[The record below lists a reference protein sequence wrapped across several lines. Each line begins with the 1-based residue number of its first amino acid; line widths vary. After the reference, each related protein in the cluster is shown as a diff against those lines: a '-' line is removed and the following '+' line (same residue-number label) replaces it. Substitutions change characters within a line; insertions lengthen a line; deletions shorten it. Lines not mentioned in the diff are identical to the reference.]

1 METFA
6 LAPALRAALERLI
19 DFAGLFP
26 PAELP
31 MEDAVASY
39 DRARASAPAWMLG
52 RFIVPAAR
60 LVELR
65 SMLGGRPRFELSVIA
80 APAAF
85 DLVARERRANWATI
99 GALEVPLGDASVDAC
114 AVAAEQA
121 GLHDLPIFV
130 ESRRVSEQRQFNVL
144 AAHGFG
150 AKLRCGGAVPEAF
163 PSVADVAEFIAEASA
178 VGLAFKATAGLHHP
192 VRSLQQLSESS
203 AVTMHGFLNLLA
215 AAVAAPQ
222 ADATTLEAII
232 AEEDPTVLLR
242 GLGNED
248 AVRRARERFVSYGS
262 CSFDEPVDDL
272 RALGVLAAG

>member
-31 MEDAVASY
+31 MEEAVASY

-65 SMLGGRPRFELSVIA
+65 GVLAEHPRFELSVIA
-80 APAAF
+80 APGAF

-99 GALEVPLGDASVDAC
+99 GALEVPLGDASVAAC
-114 AVAAEQA
+114 ADAAEQT
-121 GLHDLPIFV
+121 GLRDLPIFI
-130 ESRRVSEQRQFNVL
+130 ESRRVSQEGQFEVL
-144 AAHGFG
+144 AAHRFG
-150 AKLRCGGAVPEAF
+150 AKLRCGGTLPEAF
-163 PSVADVAEFIAEASA
+163 PSVSEVAAFIAQTSA
-178 VGLAFKATAGLHHP
+178 AGVAFKATAGLHHP
-192 VRSLQQLSESS
+192 VRHFNAAAS
-203 AVTMHGFLNLLA
+203 VTMHGFLNLLV
-215 AAVAAPQ
+215 AAVAAPR
-222 ADATTLEAII
+222 ADVAALERII
-232 AEEDPTVLLR
+232 AEEDPAALISALDDTA
-242 GLGNED
+242 
-248 AVRRARERFVSYGS
+248 AVRSARARFVSYGS

-272 RALGVLAAG
+272 RALRILAAG

>member
-6 LAPALRAALERLI
+6 LAPPLRAALERLI

-65 SMLGGRPRFELSVIA
+65 SVIGGRLRFELSVIA
-80 APAAF
+80 APGAF

-99 GALEVPLGDASVDAC
+99 GALEVPLGDASVTAC
-114 AVAAEQA
+114 ADAAEQS
-121 GLHDLPIFV
+121 GLRDLPIFI
-130 ESRRVSEQRQFNVL
+130 ESRRVSQEGQFEVL
-144 AAHGFG
+144 AAHRFG
-150 AKLRCGGAVPEAF
+150 AKLRCGGTLPEAF
-163 PSVADVAEFIAEASA
+163 PSVGEVANFVAQTSA
-178 VGLAFKATAGLHHP
+178 AGVAFKATAGLHHP
-192 VRSLQQLSESS
+192 VRHFNAAAS
-203 AVTMHGFLNLLA
+203 VTMHGFLNLLVAALAAPRADA
-215 AAVAAPQ
+215 AA
-222 ADATTLEAII
+222 LERIV
-232 AEEDPTVLLR
+232 AEEDPDALVSALDDTA
-242 GLGNED
+242 
-248 AVRRARERFVSYGS
+248 AVRSARARFVSYGS

-272 RALGVLAAG
+272 RALRMLAAG

>member
-31 MEDAVASY
+31 MEEAVASY

-65 SMLGGRPRFELSVIA
+65 GVLAEHPRFELSVIA
-80 APAAF
+80 APGAF

-99 GALEVPLGDASVDAC
+99 GALEVPLGDASVAAC
-114 AVAAEQA
+114 ADAAEQT
-121 GLHDLPIFV
+121 GLRDLPIFI
-130 ESRRVSEQRQFNVL
+130 ESRRVSQEGQFEVL
-144 AAHGFG
+144 AGHRFG
-150 AKLRCGGAVPEAF
+150 AKLRCGGTLPEAF
-163 PSVADVAEFIAEASA
+163 PSVSEVAAFIAQTSA
-178 VGLAFKATAGLHHP
+178 VGVAFKATAGLHHP
-192 VRSLQQLSESS
+192 VRHFNAAAS
-203 AVTMHGFLNLLA
+203 VTMHGFLNLLV
-215 AAVAAPQ
+215 AAVAAPR
-222 ADATTLEAII
+222 ADVAALERII
-232 AEEDPTVLLR
+232 AEEDPAALISALDDTA
-242 GLGNED
+242 
-248 AVRRARERFVSYGS
+248 AVRSARARFVSYGS

-272 RALGVLAAG
+272 RALRILAAG

>member
-6 LAPALRAALERLI
+6 LAPPLRAALERLI

-65 SMLGGRPRFELSVIA
+65 SVIGGRLRFELSVIA
-80 APAAF
+80 APGAF

-99 GALEVPLGDASVDAC
+99 GALEVPLGDASVTAC
-114 AVAAEQA
+114 ADAAEQS
-121 GLHDLPIFV
+121 GLRDLPIFI
-130 ESRRVSEQRQFNVL
+130 ESRRVSQEGQFEVL
-144 AAHGFG
+144 AAHRFG
-150 AKLRCGGAVPEAF
+150 AKLRCGGTLPEAF
-163 PSVADVAEFIAEASA
+163 PSVGEVAAFIAQTSA
-178 VGLAFKATAGLHHP
+178 AGVAFKATAGLHHP
-192 VRSLQQLSESS
+192 VRHFNAAAS
-203 AVTMHGFLNLLA
+203 VTMHGFLNLLVAALAAPRADA
-215 AAVAAPQ
+215 AA
-222 ADATTLEAII
+222 LERIV
-232 AEEDPTVLLR
+232 AEEDPDALVSALDDTA
-242 GLGNED
+242 
-248 AVRRARERFVSYGS
+248 AVRSARARFVSYGS

-272 RALGVLAAG
+272 RALRMLAAG